1 MCNIE
6 KVPDKQAALF
16 VTLARIWITRT
27 KTLILNNNLSVKLP
41 GSMALKSKIPP
52 GKKILLFLVEVY
64 GFVFISLKTKESLSP
79 PKGKYVGRFFD
90 RRNSKH
96 LTLKSKILME
106 NIKKIPCCG

>member
-1 MCNIE
+1 
-6 KVPDKQAALF
+6 
-16 VTLARIWITRT
+16 
-27 KTLILNNNLSVKLP
+27 
-41 GSMALKSKIPP
+41 MALKSKIPP

-106 NIKKIPCCG
+106 NINKNSLLWLTNFAIHIKTLNYYRKTDKL